1 LHKAALRLSGCIVGD
16 ALGSGSII
24 GLMPLMMYLA
34 FCRILRGDR
43 AVQAIMDN
51 EPFAAALTAG
61 AAGGSM
67 RLSWRKCGVWYRL
80 R

>member
-1 LHKAALRLSGCIVGD
+1 
-16 ALGSGSII
+16 
-24 GLMPLMMYLA
+24 
-34 FCRILRGDR
+34 
-43 AVQAIMDN
+43 VQAIMDN